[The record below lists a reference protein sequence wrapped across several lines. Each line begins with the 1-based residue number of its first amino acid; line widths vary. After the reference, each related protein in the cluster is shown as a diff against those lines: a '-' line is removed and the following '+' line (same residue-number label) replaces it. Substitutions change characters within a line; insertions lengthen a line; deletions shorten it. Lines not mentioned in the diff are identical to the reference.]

1 MHFLL
6 TTDLS
11 PITIREH
18 LNNPRVLCN
27 ISAKMD
33 SIISAQLPASVW
45 NEKQPQDPRDDRWKL
60 AIDSS
65 VEPGEDEFARSF
77 ESLKRRAY
85 AVARSCNCHNTHA
98 ATCRKGD
105 IGKYKCRMAYPRA
118 CFNENTAILQII
130 LVHDP
135 SSGKMVP
142 KALVEMDAEKNDA
155 DQLLKWKDDRIIIL
169 ELQRPGRD
177 PDEVNCKQEI
187 GEERTLYWADIAQSE
202 NECVVSFSP
211 SLSAAL
217 GCNANAESLGNLA
230 QAKAATFCLNDH
242 MDFFRTLFSFR
253 FGKVPD
259 QGW

>member
-11 PITIREH
+11 PIVIREY
-18 LNNPRVLCN
+18 LDNPRVLRD

-33 SIISAQLPASVW
+33 SIISVQLPASVW
-45 NEKQPQDPRDDRWKL
+45 TEEQPKNPRDDRWKL
-60 AIDSS
+60 EIDSTA
-65 VEPGEDEFARSF
+65 EPREQEFARSF
-77 ESLKRRAY
+77 EKLKRRAY
-85 AVARSCNCHNTHA
+85 AVARSCMVHKTHA

-105 IGKYKCRMAYPRA
+105 VGKYKCRMAYPRG
-118 CFNENTAILQII
+118 CFNGDTTLLQIA
-130 LVHDP
+130 LVYDP
-135 SSGKMVP
+135 SSEKMVP
-142 KALVEMDAEKNDA
+142 KALVEIDAEKMNS

-177 PDEVNCKQEI
+177 PDEASCMQEI
-187 GEERTLYWADIAQSE
+187 GEDKTLYWADVAQSE

-230 QAKAATFCLNDH
+230 QAKAATFCLMPLNV
-242 MDFFRTLFSFR
+242 FLF
-253 FGKVPD
+253 
-259 QGW
+259 